1 MLQQKIKALAKQYA
15 PEFIEVRHHLHAHP
29 ELSYQEFETS
39 KYIQQKLASYNIPFE
54 IKATTGVI
62 GLIEGKNPAS
72 RTIALRADMD
82 ALPIEE
88 KNEVAYKSTK
98 PGIMHA
104 CGHDVHT
111 TCLLGAARILSETK
125 DEWEGTVK
133 LVFQPGE
140 EKNPGGASLLIKE
153 DVLKHPE
160 PSAIFALHVNPQL
173 EKGKLSF
180 RAGKVMASADEIY
193 MTIKSK
199 GGHAA
204 APHLTTDTILVASHL
219 VVALQ
224 QVISRNNNPLKPSV
238 LSITS
243 FQGGFTTNVIP
254 SEVKLMGTFRAM
266 DEDWRFKAH
275 EIITKLSHELVS
287 SMGAE
292 LELHIDVGYPTVYN
306 NEGLNEVAKSLA
318 IDYMGGAN
326 VEETEIR
333 MGAED
338 FGYYSQLI
346 PGCFFRLGTAN
357 REKGITAGVHTP
369 VFNIDESAIETG
381 MGIMAWMGAAADATL
396 LQKPLS
402 T

>member
-1 MLQQKIKALAKQYA
+1 MLLQKIKSLAKKYA

-39 KYIQQKLASYNIPFE
+39 KFIQQKLDSFNIPFE

-62 GLIEGKNPAS
+62 GMIKGKNPES
-72 RTIALRADMD
+72 RIIALRADMD

-88 KNEVAYKSTK
+88 KNEVPYKSTK

-133 LVFQPGE
+133 LIFQPGE

-153 DVLKHPE
+153 GVLQNPA

-173 EKGKLSF
+173 EIGKLSF

-193 MTIKSK
+193 ITIKSK

-306 NEGLNEVAKSLA
+306 NEHLHEVAKALA
-318 IDYMGGAN
+318 IDYMGAAN

-357 REKGITAGVHTP
+357 QQKGITAGVHTP
-369 VFNIDESAIETG
+369 VFNIDEAAIETG
-381 MGIMAWMGAAADATL
+381 IGIMAWMGAGADATL